1 MIGLANND
9 DDEDEGRETEEARE
23 RAGSV
28 DVWGIEYRR
37 SRSEDLYPIEILK
50 EGFFLFFL
58 RSP

>member
-37 SRSEDLYPIEILK
+37 SRSKDLYPIEIL
-50 EGFFLFFL
+50 
-58 RSP
+58 